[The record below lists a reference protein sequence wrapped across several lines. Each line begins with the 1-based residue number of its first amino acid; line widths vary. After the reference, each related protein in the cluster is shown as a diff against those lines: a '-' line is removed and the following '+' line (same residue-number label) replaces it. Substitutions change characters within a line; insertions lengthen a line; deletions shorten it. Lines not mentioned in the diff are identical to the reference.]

1 MKTLVIC
8 VCFLMSLMTFC
19 NGAAFNKVCGRSQEQ
34 QYDEVELGS
43 ETTEVIPD
51 VDDMSPQGVSLQ
63 INV

>member
-8 VCFLMSLMTFC
+8 ICFLMSLVTFS
-19 NGAAFNKVCGRSQEQ
+19 NGAAFNKVCGRSLEQ
-34 QYDEVELGS
+34 PNDEVEVVS

-51 VDDMSPQGVSLQ
+51 VDDMSYQGVGFQ